1 MTKKQSKPARDL
13 YAEITNQLIS
23 AIEAGGELPWAKTW
37 EGASNIGIS
46 RNLATKA
53 AYTGINTLMG
63 VLSMAEHG
71 FKEPWWG
78 TFKQVQALGG
88 TIKKGSKGTL
98 MVRYLP
104 FWKEH
109 EDDEK
114 PLSTRRAMELQ
125 EKGVELVFCGA
136 ALKGFVV
143 FNYEQTEGIE
153 VPKAQMAAGDTDAE
167 ALLASVGVEPVWG
180 YNPCYRSTPC
190 GKVDQIY
197 LPTLDQF
204 KGDKDALFATAAHE
218 LVHWTGHPSRLARH
232 TSEFNEEAV
241 GKNASSIE
249 EYAFEELVAELGA
262 SFLCAERGISA
273 TTQHAAYLQSWLKAL
288 KEDKRFIF
296 QAATAAQKAV
306 DYIAEI
312 AKERNLSSAA

>member
-1 MTKKQSKPARDL
+1 MTKKQIKSRDL
-13 YAEITNQLIS
+13 YAEITNKLIS
-23 AIEAGGELPWAKTW
+23 AIEAGGELPWNKSW
-37 EGASNIGIS
+37 EGAGNISIS
-46 RNLATKA
+46 RNLSTKA
-53 AYTGINTLMG
+53 AYTGINTLIG
-63 VLSMAEHG
+63 LVSMVENG

-88 TIKKGSKGTL
+88 TVKKGSKGTT

-114 PLSTRRAMELQ
+114 PLSAKRAMELQ

-197 LPTLDQF
+197 LPTLEQF
-204 KGDKDALFATAAHE
+204 KGDKDELFATAAHE

-241 GKNASSIE
+241 GENASSIE

-262 SFLCAERGISA
+262 SFLCAERGINA

-288 KEDKRFIF
+288 KEDKKFIF

-312 AKERNLSSAA
+312 AKEKNLSSAA